1 MSKKVM
7 LIAGVSAALVLILMG
22 TGFFLIWKKVSTF
35 PPAAAEQAKQEEGVQ
50 GEGQGKEEE
59 AEEEEEK
66 EPGPI
71 VPLESFI
78 VNLADEGGQR
88 YLRITMQME
97 LSDKKLEKEIEKR
110 LPKIRD
116 SVLMILPNKKSD
128 DIRTGEGKE
137 QVREE
142 IIAAINESLIT
153 GTVDNLYFTE
163 FVIQ

>member
-22 TGFFLIWKKVSTF
+22 TGFFLIWKKVSAL
-35 PPAAAEQAKQEEGVQ
+35 PPAAAEQAKQEEGAQ
-50 GEGQGKEEE
+50 GKAEGEGEVEDEE
-59 AEEEEEK
+59 AK

-88 YLRITMQME
+88 YLRITMQIE
-97 LSDKKLEKEIEKR
+97 LSDKDLQEEVEKR

-116 SVLMILPNKKSD
+116 SILMILPGKKSE
-128 DIRTGEGKE
+128 DIRSSEGKTK
-137 QVREE
+137 VRDEL
-142 IIAAINESLIT
+142 IAAINESLTT
-153 GTVDNLYFTE
+153 GTVEGLYFTE